1 MFAELS
7 IAGKKE
13 YMKVV
18 LVQQYASPNFGVLA
32 LLSYISHHKINCEVV
47 IWSLER
53 NPVEAL
59 YELKPDLIG
68 ISLMTTEH
76 YWMIEAVKSIRGRLP
91 EVKIIVGGI
100 HAFIYPEDILAV
112 PGVDLVCNSDGE
124 YVMLEVCHK
133 LGEGK
138 TDWGLVKGLV
148 YRDKDGAVRSSG
160 RADFFKYSP
169 DIIEDRTPYFSRY
182 PVMSKDTV
190 PRFIASRGCPYN
202 CSFCYNSQIRD
213 IFKDADGNYLRYKYP
228 ENLIHEILN
237 ICSRYPVESIFF
249 VDDLF
254 CSNRKWLSQFL
265 DIYKKEVN
273 YPFMCTTRANIMT
286 EELAR
291 MLADAGCQTISFG
304 IETGN
309 EIIRER
315 ILNKKIS
322 DEQIISCGQIA
333 RKYGIQV
340 QTANMFCLP
349 DETLEDAFKTIEL
362 NHKAGTDL
370 AFTSLFLPFPNT
382 ELANY
387 CIKKKYLKED
397 FSFKDLPNSFLSK
410 SMLSL
415 DNKEAIINVQ
425 QLSYFFVR
433 YPWFYRKFR
442 WVVKINILKP
452 MFYLLYLLS
461 NFLRHKIERRR
472 SYFSAFIYAWQL
484 RKTI

>member
-1 MFAELS
+1 MNVIL
-7 IAGKKE
+7 I
-13 YMKVV
+13 
-18 LVQQYASPNFGVLA
+18 QQYASPCFGILA
-32 LLSYISHHKINCEVV
+32 IMAYLKHHNINCDV
-47 IWSLER
+47 IVWSLEEE
-53 NPVEAL
+53 PVKTIS
-59 YELKPDLIG
+59 ELKPDLIG

-76 YWMIEAVKSIRGRLP
+76 YWMVEAVRSIRERLP

-100 HAFIYPEDILAV
+100 HAFIYPEDIMAV
-112 PGVDLVCNSDGE
+112 QGVDLVCNSDGE
-124 YVMLEVCHK
+124 YVMLEVCRK
-133 LGEGK
+133 LDESK
-138 TDWGLVKGLV
+138 ADWSSVKGLV
-148 YRDKDGAVRSSG
+148 YRDKNGMVRSSG

-169 DIIEDRTPYFSRY
+169 YILEDRIPYFSRY

-202 CSFCYNSQIRD
+202 CSFCYNAQIRD
-213 IFKDADGNYLRYKYP
+213 IFKDMDGKYLRYKYP
-228 ENLIHEILN
+228 ENLIQEISN
-237 ICSRYPVESIFF
+237 ICRRYPVESIFF

-291 MLADAGCQTISFG
+291 MLSEAGCQTISFG

-322 DEQIISCGQIA
+322 DEHIIRCGQIA

-349 DETLEDAFKTIEL
+349 DETLDDAFKTIEL

-397 FSFKDLPNSFLSK
+397 FSFKDLPKSFLSR
-410 SMLSL
+410 SILSI
-415 DNKEAIINVQ
+415 DNKEAITNTQ
-425 QLSYFFVR
+425 QLAYFFIR
-433 YPWFYRKFR
+433 YPWFYKRFR
-442 WVVKINILKP
+442 GVVKINVLKP
-452 MFYLLYLLS
+452 LFYFLYLLS
-461 NFLRHKIERRR
+461 NFMRHKVERKR
-472 SYFSAFIYAWQL
+472 SYFSALLYAWQL
-484 RKTI
+484 RKTV